1 VLTYTVTTTEKGAPW
16 LEQHGIQA
24 LTPQSAKA
32 QAISNA
38 VYMGYRYPKVI
49 KVKEETD
56 GNQ

>member
-1 VLTYTVTTTEKGAPW
+1 MKTWTVTAREKGSPD

-38 VYMGYRYPKVI
+38 VYMGYRYPKIV
-49 KVKEETD
+49 KVVEEI
-56 GNQ
+56 GQ